1 VHALNK
7 LLTVLLRLLAAVL
20 IALVLA
26 DMLHPGHEYTRSFV
40 IGLVHV
46 CANVMYYGLYI
57 FLALF
62 AILAQMLLG
71 VFEVVPQDIRLP
83 ILWGVLALCLFKIV
97 T

>member
-1 VHALNK
+1 
-7 LLTVLLRLLAAVL
+7 
-20 IALVLA
+20 
-26 DMLHPGHEYTRSFV
+26 
-40 IGLVHV
+40 
-46 CANVMYYGLYI
+46 MYYGLYI